1 MNELVEEYKYIKCA
15 KTEWKFVN
23 FKNFRNVLEN
33 FRKFWA
39 NFRKLRKNFRKFK
52 KF

>member
-1 MNELVEEYKYIKCA
+1 MHAGKKISRRYKYIKSA

-33 FRKFWA
+33 FRKFWG
-39 NFRKLRKNFRKFK
+39 NFRKLHKKFRKF
-52 KF
+52 